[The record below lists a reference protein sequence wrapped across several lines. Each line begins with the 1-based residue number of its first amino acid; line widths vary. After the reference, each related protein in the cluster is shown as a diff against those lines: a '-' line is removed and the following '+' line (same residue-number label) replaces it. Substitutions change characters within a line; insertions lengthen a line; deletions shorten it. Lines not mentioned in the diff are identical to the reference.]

1 MNIPVTKGAY
11 QVSNN
16 GRVRQNDRI
25 ASDGRHIKGRILK
38 FFIVK
43 PRGYLGVALRIDGVT
58 VKFLVHRLVYCTFN
72 NVDIYTNLDID
83 HFDNDPTN
91 NFLENLSLMTRS
103 ENLQKGNLM
112 RKLNPDY
119 IVPRVETVQK
129 IKPADANKKAIE
141 QYSLDGSF
149 IAEYDSLVQ
158 AERITGISR
167 NNISRALRGV
177 FKNSGGYIWIY
188 KK

>member
-1 MNIPVTKGAY
+1 
-11 QVSNN
+11 
-16 GRVRQNDRI
+16 
-25 ASDGRHIKGRILK
+25 
-38 FFIVK
+38 
-43 PRGYLGVALRIDGVT
+43 
-58 VKFLVHRLVYCTFN
+58 
-72 NVDIYTNLDID
+72 
-83 HFDNDPTN
+83 
-91 NFLENLSLMTRS
+91 
-103 ENLQKGNLM
+103 M

-129 IKPADANKKAIE
+129 TKPEDANKKAIE